1 MTKISFS
8 ESPFVSRTVK
18 SLLALLTTILF
29 GISVP
34 MNAASAAERPPN
46 VVLIVADDLG
56 AMDLGCYG
64 SKFHRTP
71 NLDKLAAAGMRFTHS
86 YSACP
91 VCSPTR
97 VSILTGQYPQRW
109 QVTDWLPG
117 RPDQPAH
124 KLNRP
129 MLRQHLP
136 LEAVT
141 IAEVLKPAGYAS
153 ASIGKWHLGGEGF
166 EPTRQGFDVN
176 IAGDA
181 AGTPLSY
188 FAPYGKADG
197 KKMPGLS
204 EAPAG
209 EYLPD
214 RLTTEA
220 EKFIEQHREKPFFVY
235 LPHFS
240 PHTPLTAKPDIVKK
254 YPEANSFH
262 GQQNNPVY
270 AAMLESLDES
280 VGRIVAKLDELK
292 LTDNTI
298 VVFTSDNGG
307 LATIEG
313 GSKTVPATS
322 NAPLR
327 EGKGWLYEGGIRT
340 PLIVKWPSSV
350 KPNSTNDT
358 PVCSID
364 LFPTLVAA
372 CGLEQT
378 KELPKF
384 DGVSLLPLLKQS
396 GTIDRESLF
405 WHYPHYANQGSRPG
419 AAIRSGEWKLIEFYE
434 EGRRELFHV
443 AKDVGE
449 SRNLAE
455 QEPVRVKELAEKL
468 DAWRKSV
475 GALMPTPNPDYA
487 PNQQAKNGEIVM
499 PAMRSFVRGVML
511 RYEPL
516 PHKNTVGF
524 WVNPNDW
531 VMWEFTVT
539 TPGKFQLEGLIG
551 CGNGSGGSEV
561 RFEVARS
568 GDTAEPQALTYIV
581 KETGGFQAFVPTP
594 LGEVTL
600 DKPGRYELRIKP
612 VKKPGP
618 AIMDIRQ
625 AKLTPVTQ

>member
-1 MTKISFS
+1 M
-8 ESPFVSRTVK
+8 
-18 SLLALLTTILF
+18 
-29 GISVP
+29 
-34 MNAASAAERPPN
+34 
-46 VVLIVADDLG
+46 
-56 AMDLGCYG
+56 
-64 SKFHRTP
+64 
-71 NLDKLAAAGMRFTHS
+71 
-86 YSACP
+86 
-91 VCSPTR
+91 
-97 VSILTGQYPQRW
+97 
-109 QVTDWLPG
+109 
-117 RPDQPAH
+117 
-124 KLNRP
+124 
-129 MLRQHLP
+129 
-136 LEAVT
+136 
-141 IAEVLKPAGYAS
+141 
-153 ASIGKWHLGGEGF
+153 
-166 EPTRQGFDVN
+166 
-176 IAGDA
+176 
-181 AGTPLSY
+181 
-188 FAPYGKADG
+188 
-197 KKMPGLS
+197 
-204 EAPAG
+204 
-209 EYLPD
+209 
-214 RLTTEA
+214 
-220 EKFIEQHREKPFFVY
+220 
-235 LPHFS
+235 
-240 PHTPLTAKPDIVKK
+240 
-254 YPEANSFH
+254 
-262 GQQNNPVY
+262 
-270 AAMLESLDES
+270 
-280 VGRIVAKLDELK
+280 
-292 LTDNTI
+292 
-298 VVFTSDNGG
+298 
-307 LATIEG
+307 
-313 GSKTVPATS
+313 
-322 NAPLR
+322 
-327 EGKGWLYEGGIRT
+327 
-340 PLIVKWPSSV
+340 
-350 KPNSTNDT
+350 
-358 PVCSID
+358 
-364 LFPTLVAA
+364 
-372 CGLEQT
+372 
-378 KELPKF
+378 
-384 DGVSLLPLLKQS
+384 KQS

>member
-1 MTKISFS
+1 MPRPSI
-8 ESPFVSRTVK
+8 R
-18 SLLALLTTILF
+18 LALLLTLF
-29 GISVP
+29 ALSVGLSDSS
-34 MNAASAAERPPN
+34 MSAADQPPN

-71 NLDKLAAAGMRFTHS
+71 HLDKLAAAGMRFINS

-117 RPDQPAH
+117 RADGPAQ
-124 KLNRP
+124 KLKRP

-141 IAEVLKPAGYAS
+141 IAEVLKPAGYS
-153 ASIGKWHLGGEGF
+153 CASIGKWHLGGEGF
-166 EPTRQGFDVN
+166 EPTRQGFDLN
-176 IAGDA
+176 IGGDA

-188 FAPYGKADG
+188 FAPYGKPGG
-197 KKMPGLS
+197 KTMPGLH

-220 EKFIEQHREKPFFVY
+220 EKFIEQHREKPFFIY
-235 LPHFS
+235 LPHFT
-240 PHTPLTAKPDIVKK
+240 PHTPLTAKADIIKK

-292 LTDNTI
+292 LSDRTI
-298 VVFTSDNGG
+298 ILFTSDNGG
-307 LATIEG
+307 LATTEG
-313 GSKTVPATS
+313 GAMKLPATS

-340 PLIVKWPSSV
+340 PLLVKWPGIV

-372 CGLEQT
+372 CILEQS
-378 KELPKF
+378 KEWPKF
-384 DGVSLLPLLKQS
+384 DGVSVLPLLKQS
-396 GTIDRESLF
+396 GTLDRDTLF

-419 AAIRSGEWKLIEFYE
+419 AAIRAGEWKLIEFYE

-443 AKDVGE
+443 AKDGGE

-455 QEPVRVKELAEKL
+455 QEPARVKELAEKL
-468 DAWRKSV
+468 DAWRTSV
-475 GALMPTPNPDYA
+475 GALMPEPNPDYA
-487 PNQQAKNGEIVM
+487 PNLQAANGEIVM

-516 PHKNTVGF
+516 PHKNTVGY

-561 RFEVARS
+561 RFEVAPS

-581 KETGGFQAFVPTP
+581 KETGGFQAFVPTL
-594 LGEVTL
+594 LGEITL

-618 AIMDIRQ
+618 AVMDIRQ
-625 AKLTPVTQ
+625 ARLIPVKL

>member
-1 MTKISFS
+1 M
-8 ESPFVSRTVK
+8 SRC
-18 SLLALLTTILF
+18 
-29 GISVP
+29 
-34 MNAASAAERPPN
+34 ASAVIYGLGLCLFLSVTAIAETTTKPN

-71 NLDKLAAAGMRFTHS
+71 HLDKLATEGMRFTQS

-117 RPDQPAH
+117 RPDQPAQ
-124 KLNRP
+124 KLKRP
-129 MLRQHLP
+129 LLRQHLP

-141 IAEVLKPAGYAS
+141 IAEVLKPAGYVC

-176 IAGDA
+176 IGGDA

-188 FAPYGKADG
+188 FAPYGKPGG
-197 KKMPGLS
+197 KTMPGLHD
-204 EAPAG
+204 APAG

-214 RLTTEA
+214 RLTAEA
-220 EKFIEQHREKPFFVY
+220 EKFIEQHREKPFFIY
-235 LPHFS
+235 LPHFT
-240 PHTPLTAKPDIVKK
+240 PHTPLTAKADIVKK
-254 YPEANSFH
+254 YPEAKTFH

-292 LTDNTI
+292 LSDNTI
-298 VVFTSDNGG
+298 ILFTSDNGG
-307 LATIEG
+307 LATNEG
-313 GSKTVPATS
+313 SLKLPATS

-340 PLIVKWPSSV
+340 PLIVKWPGTV
-350 KPNSTNDT
+350 KPSSTNDT
-358 PVCSID
+358 QVCSID
-364 LFPTLVAA
+364 LFPTLVSA
-372 CGLEQT
+372 CGLEQS
-378 KELPKF
+378 KELPQF

-396 GTIDRESLF
+396 NTISRDALF

-419 AAIRSGEWKLIEFYE
+419 AAIRSGEWKLIEYYE

-443 AKDVGE
+443 AKDGGE

-455 QEPVRVKELAEKL
+455 QEPARVTELAEKL

-475 GALMPTPNPDYA
+475 GALLPEPNPDYA
-487 PNQQAKNGEIVM
+487 PNKQAANGEIVM

-561 RFEVARS
+561 RFEVAPS
-568 GDTAEPQALTYIV
+568 GDIAEPQVVTYIV
-581 KETGGFQAFVPTP
+581 KETGGFQAFVPTM

-618 AIMDIRQ
+618 AVMDIRQ
-625 AKLTPVTQ
+625 ARLIPVKP